1 MNDIVREYAAGL
13 FALAEEDGISEEI
26 LSETRALS
34 PLMTR
39 DYRRLLSD
47 PEIAKTERL
56 RLVGEALEGR
66 VHPYL
71 LNFVCLMTERG
82 LAAEIPACFGEYE
95 SLWREAYHV
104 LRVKAESAVE
114 LSGEQKE
121 RLEERLSSRTGC
133 RVEVEYAVNPA
144 LIGGM
149 RLFYD
154 NRQLDDT
161 VRRRLSDIAEKLAGA
176 TV

>member
-1 MNDIVREYAAGL
+1 MNEIVREYAAGL
-13 FALAEEDGISEEI
+13 FALAEDEGIGEEL
-26 LSETRALS
+26 LSETETVA
-34 PLMTR
+34 PLFVR

-47 PEIAKTERL
+47 PELSKTERL
-56 RLVGEALEGR
+56 RLLGEAFEGR

-71 LNFVCLMTERG
+71 YNFVRLMTERG
-82 LAAEIPACFGEYE
+82 LAEEIPACFREYGE
-95 SLWREAYHV
+95 LWRAANNILKV
-104 LRVKAESAVE
+104 NAESAVE
-114 LSGEQKE
+114 LSPEQKK
-121 RLEERLSSRTGC
+121 RLEERLSSRTGR
-133 RVEVEYAVNPA
+133 RVTVEYAVNPA

-161 VRRRLSDIAEKLAGA
+161 VRRRLSELAEKLAGA